1 MIPLEVF
8 DRHVAVLG
16 MTGAGKTYLMRAI
29 VESLLYRSARVCIID
44 PTDVHWGARLTP
56 DQKASMFGPVIFG
69 GRHADLDLSAGDGPA
84 IAEAIGTSSTSAIIS
99 TAGMTISDRT
109 AFFTGFATALLRKNK
124 GALYVVIDE
133 AHLFMPQGKV
143 PDPQAGKM
151 LSAGNNLVSL
161 GRSHGLRI
169 TMISQRPAKL
179 HKDSL
184 TQASALFA
192 LRMMAPQ
199 DRAAV
204 KAWIDDV
211 ADPAKGAE
219 IIASLPKLKTGEGWM
234 WAPMLDRLERIKVP
248 KIATYDS
255 MSPSDDDGP
264 ELAPLNLEALK
275 GTLGKI
281 AEDAKA
287 NDPKALKTRIAELER
302 ALNEQPVG
310 GKVAEDVLAVE
321 YERGHEA
328 GSRDGY
334 AGGHKQGWFVGFIT
348 GSEWGFQEVR
358 SFMDGTKATP
368 DVMGRLYNAAKH
380 IPPAETAPNIY
391 RSRPERPRVVEG
403 RPSIAASIVRAGA
416 EAAAERV
423 NGSLS
428 GPQQK
433 MLDALAWWAHLGI
446 RNPTRAQVAAI
457 CGWRVSAGHM
467 SNVTGQLRTAG
478 LIDYGT
484 GGTIM
489 LSEKGAKM
497 PLRRPLGSA
506 REIVWEMLT
515 GPQQKAMDALFARP
529 STRADITTE
538 EIARACGWEPGAG
551 HVSNVL
557 GQLSSMQLI
566 ERPGRGVIKL
576 ADWLR

>member
-1 MIPLEVF
+1 MTIPLEVF

-16 MTGAGKTYLMRAI
+16 MTGAGKTWMMRAI
-29 VESLLYRSARVCIID
+29 SESLLRGGAQVCIID
-44 PTDVHWGARLTP
+44 PTDVHWGVRLTP
-56 DQKASMFGPVIFG
+56 DQKASMFEPVIFG
-69 GRHADLDLSAGDGPA
+69 GRHGDLDLSAGDGPA
-84 IAEAIGTSSTSAIIS
+84 VAEAIGTSSTSAIIS
-99 TAGMTISDRT
+99 TAGMTIGERT
-109 AFFTGFATALLRKNK
+109 GFFTGFATTLLRKNK

-219 IIASLPKLKTGEGWM
+219 IISSLPKLKTGEGWM

-248 KIATYDS
+248 RIATYDS

-264 ELAPLNLEALK
+264 ELSPLDLDALK

-287 NDPKALKTRIAELER
+287 NDLKALKARIAALER
-302 ALNEQPVG
+302 EVDAARADG
-310 GKVAEDVLAVE
+310 VAAQVVDAAAQQAFADGSKQGYAAGHKEGWLAGWAAAA
-321 YERGHEA
+321 ERGRALVADYLAFDE
-328 GSRDGY
+328 RDS
-334 AGGHKQGWFVGFIT
+334 AESAK
-348 GSEWGFQEVR
+348 
-358 SFMDGTKATP
+358 SFYRPP
-368 DVMGRLYNAAKH
+368 DAPKH
-380 IPPAETAPNIY
+380 IPAVDIAQNIY
-391 RSRPERPRVVEG
+391 RSSPERRAVHDAP
-403 RPSIAASIVRAGA
+403 PSAASIVRQGA
-416 EAAAERV
+416 EAAAARV
-423 NGSLS
+423 SGSLS
-428 GPQQK
+428 GSQQK
-433 MLDALAWWAHLGI
+433 MLDALALWAHLGN
-446 RNPTRAQVAAI
+446 RVPTRAQVAVI
-457 CGWRVSAGHM
+457 CGWRPSAGHM
-467 SNVTGQLRTAG
+467 SNVSGQLRTLG
-478 LIDYGT
+478 LIDYGV
-484 GGTIM
+484 GGTVS
-489 LSEKGAKM
+489 LSAAGERL
-497 PLRRPLGSA
+497 PLERPSGTA
-506 REIVWEMLT
+506 REIVAKALN
-515 GPQQKAMDALFARP
+515 GPQQKALDYLLAVKE
-529 STRADITTE
+529 TTPAKLAE
-538 EIARACGWEPGAG
+538 GCGWEPMAG

-557 GQLSSMQLI
+557 GSLSSMKLI
-566 ERPGRGVIKL
+566 ERPMKGVVRA